1 MIKTL
6 EYYVRYDRQ
15 DAVQIGIV
23 VAIPGM
29 DPMRSVIT
37 GSDAAL
43 TAHAVAAGRSTWDE
57 DTICAVHDLVRAPL
71 PPAPVEVPE

>member
-15 DAVQIGIV
+15 DTVQIGIV
-23 VAIPGM
+23 VQVDGM
-29 DPMRSVIT
+29 APMRSVIS

-43 TAHAVAAGRSTWDE
+43 TAHAVAAGQTTWDE
-57 DTICAVHDLVRAPL
+57 DIICVVHELVRAPL
-71 PPAPVEVPE
+71 PTPAPDVA